1 LFTPL
6 PRLIFLEV
14 FRRDHE
20 VLARM
25 NKAAV
30 LRKIVERLASDLD
43 LYLKAARAA
52 HFVATHEQSKAE
64 NKYDTRGL
72 EASYLARGQS
82 RQAAELEL
90 AVQQFQSLSS
100 SPWPEGR
107 PADIGALVEL
117 RSRRESLW
125 YFLGP
130 RAGGTEV
137 EEDGHE
143 VTVVTPQSPVG
154 SQIAGHRT
162 GEEVQLPA
170 GSKAAWKIH
179 AVL

>member
-1 LFTPL
+1 MAFIEASKPDSVVRGTSGLTAHLRIRNAGRPARNAPNFVSIL
-6 PRLIFLEV
+6 LEDL
-14 FRRDHE
+14 RRHYE

-30 LRKIVERLASDLD
+30 LRKIVERLTSDLE

-52 HFVATHEQSKAE
+52 HFEATHEQSKAE

-90 AVQQFQSLSS
+90 AVQQFQRLSS
-100 SPWPEGR
+100 SSWPDGQ

-117 RSRRESLW
+117 RSRRQSQW
-125 YFLGP
+125 YLLGP
-130 RAGGTEV
+130 APAAQR
-137 EEDGHE
+137 
-143 VTVVTPQSPVG
+143 SR
-154 SQIAGHRT
+154 RT
-162 GEEVQLPA
+162 DTK
-170 GSKAAWKIH
+170 SR
-179 AVL
+179 